1 MVGTRQIFVSPTNVY
16 LKIIN
21 RINNWKLLIEAFVK
35 IAPDVG
41 AMTPNQNNSMEG
53 PEVPN

>member
-16 LKIIN
+16 LRIIN
-21 RINNWKLLIEAFVK
+21 RINNWKVLIEAFVK

-41 AMTPNQNNSMEG
+41 AMTTNQINSREG